1 MQAVAALEWELGSVA
16 NRRRLV
22 FVRLGAS
29 AACTTAAMP
38 ASLAVTRPI
47 RSVPLAG
54 AALSEH
60 LVQRGEN
67 GVNCGA
73 RGAVSPFFP

>member
-1 MQAVAALEWELGSVA
+1 
-16 NRRRLV
+16 
-22 FVRLGAS
+22 
-29 AACTTAAMP
+29 MP
-38 ASLAVTRPI
+38 ASLAVPRTF
-47 RSVPLAG
+47 RSVALAG

-73 RGAVSPFFP
+73 RGAVSPFKFRCNIKKTGLYGVWELGSTVILPPLVFVRRGCSVT